1 MSSPE
6 PPVGTQLT
14 APSLFWQGGV
24 LDVAAFNGLDIALD
38 EDGSQEDGGGS
49 ALDGGS
55 SLADGDDD

>member
-1 MSSPE
+1 
-6 PPVGTQLT
+6 
-14 APSLFWQGGV
+14 V

-38 EDGSQEDGGGS
+38 EDGSQEDGGS